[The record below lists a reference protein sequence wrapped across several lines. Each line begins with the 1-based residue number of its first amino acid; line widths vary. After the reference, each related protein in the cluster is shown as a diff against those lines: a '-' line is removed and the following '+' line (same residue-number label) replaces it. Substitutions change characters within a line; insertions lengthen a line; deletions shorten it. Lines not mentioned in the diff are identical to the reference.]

1 MNYKRKNELI
11 VVIGETGVGKTYR
24 TLQEIKY
31 YLKDNT
37 DTGKKARKVLVFDTN
52 DDDFVQFRSVSPE
65 NIIKLTHPIPR
76 RIRPYNDRGRRMD
89 KTEKKEVV
97 KKILNHYQ
105 DGLLVLDD
113 MDDYM
118 TFEKGQDMVS
128 ALITLRHRGV
138 DFIFSHQS
146 LGKVAKT
153 AWQNASWL
161 RLHHQVD
168 NPKDYKDRIPKY
180 PLVRIAQHI
189 VEEQYELAYRK
200 FKEGE
205 ISDFEFKYRS
215 SFFVYVNIRKQRIIG
230 CSRAAFIRAAKKFI
244 EQEQEGQ
251 IRMLLK
257 ETHFKNNQP
266 IYKNRNEALIKLI
279 ADYLRYHETV
289 KTIPF
294 NQHNA
299 A

>member
-1 MNYKRKNELI
+1 MSYKRKNELI

-24 TLQEIKY
+24 TLQEIKF

-52 DDDFVQFRSVSPE
+52 DDDFVQFRSVSP
-65 NIIKLTHPIPR
+65 NDIMKLKQPTPR
-76 RIRPYNDRGRRMD
+76 RIRPYTENGRRMN
-89 KTEKKEVV
+89 KPEKKEVV
-97 KKILNHYQ
+97 KKILNQYK

-128 ALITLRHRGV
+128 ALITLRHSGV

-153 AWQNASWL
+153 AWQNCSWL

-168 NPKDYKDRIPKY
+168 DPKDYKDRIPKY

-200 FKEGE
+200 HKEGT

-215 SFFVYVNIRKQRIIG
+215 SYFVYINVRKQRIIG

-244 EQEQEGQ
+244 EQEQGSKL
-251 IRMLLK
+251 RMLLK
-257 ETHFKNNQP
+257 ETHFKTHQP
-266 IYKNRNEALIKLI
+266 LYKNRNEALIKLI
-279 ADYLRYHETV
+279 SDYLRYHEDV

-294 NQHNA
+294 SKHVA
-299 A
+299 